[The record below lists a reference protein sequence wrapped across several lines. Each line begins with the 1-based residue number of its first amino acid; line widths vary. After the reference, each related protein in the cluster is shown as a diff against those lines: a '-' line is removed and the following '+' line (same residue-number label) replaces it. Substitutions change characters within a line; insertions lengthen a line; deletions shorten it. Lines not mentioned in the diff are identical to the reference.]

1 MLDTGADISVFC
13 KGAGLFQ
20 EFIKGMDGVTE
31 IKKFSLGGFG
41 VARENTMLWRFQ
53 CFNFSDKSGNSIN
66 YTGMLMAVS
75 SKPNIPCDLILGI
88 TMFMKMRYMVD
99 ALSKKQFL
107 YIESEKRNYGVGFY
121 RNKEVPYIFAKD

>member
-31 IKKFSLGGFG
+31 FKKFSLGGFW

-53 CFNFSDKSGNSIN
+53 CFNFSDNRAI
-66 YTGMLMAVS
+66 A
-75 SKPNIPCDLILGI
+75 
-88 TMFMKMRYMVD
+88 
-99 ALSKKQFL
+99 
-107 YIESEKRNYGVGFY
+107 
-121 RNKEVPYIFAKD
+121 